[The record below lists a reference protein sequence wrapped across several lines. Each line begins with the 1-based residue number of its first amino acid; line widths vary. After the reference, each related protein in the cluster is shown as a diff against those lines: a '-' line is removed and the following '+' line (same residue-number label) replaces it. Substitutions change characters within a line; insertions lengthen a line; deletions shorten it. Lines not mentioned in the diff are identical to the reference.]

1 MNMEDTKQYRK
12 GMIGQEIVKSIL
24 QQKGYVVYETKTK
37 APHAFDFMAIKDKRE
52 VLIAEVKTKARLN
65 NWNATGID
73 IKHFDDYMFF
83 YKEYGIDVIL
93 YFVDEHPEERR
104 VYCHKLRHLI
114 QPVI

>member
-52 VLIAEVKTKARLN
+52 
-65 NWNATGID
+65 
-73 IKHFDDYMFF
+73 F
-83 YKEYGIDVIL
+83 
-93 YFVDEHPEERR
+93 
-104 VYCHKLRHLI
+104 
-114 QPVI
+114 